1 MQIQKNQYRRPFL
14 EVIEPYLYLL
24 PVLIIFGMFVY
35 FPFIR
40 TLTMSFSIVNSMGEI
55 VRFAGL
61 RNFKQLLTSD
71 TFYNSL
77 FLTLRYAVRI
87 VPLQIIMGLLLALF
101 ADNRRRK
108 SSPIRVIFALPM
120 AVSSACASII
130 WLLLFNSSTGLV
142 NFIIHQQINWLSDQR
157 MALNMIVIA
166 STWLSL
172 GINFIYSY
180 SGLQSVSNDLYE
192 CAQIEGAGYF
202 RIIWHI
208 TIPNIT
214 PTLFFLMITNTIGAF
229 QTFTQVKL
237 MTQGGPGNSTN
248 VLAYSIYREA
258 FLNNRWGYACAQ
270 SILFLI
276 ILLVIS
282 LFQFKVEKKGV
293 FYQ

>member
-1 MQIQKNQYRRPFL
+1 M
-14 EVIEPYLYLL
+14 VIEPYLYLL
-24 PVLIIFGMFVY
+24 PVMIIFGMFVY

-40 TLTMSFSIVNSMGEI
+40 TVVMSFSIVNSMGEI

-77 FLTLRYAVRI
+77 FLTLRYALRV
-87 VPLQIIMGLLLALF
+87 VPLQILLGMVLALL

-108 SSPIRVIFALPM
+108 SSPVRVIFAIPM

-142 NFIIHQQINWLSDQR
+142 NYIIRRQINWLSDQR

-180 SGLQSVSNDLYE
+180 SGLQSVPNDLYE
-192 CAQIEGAGYF
+192 SAQIEGAGYF

-208 TIPNIT
+208 TIPTIT
-214 PTLFFLMITNTIGAF
+214 PTLFFLLITNTIGAF

-276 ILLVIS
+276 ILLIIS
-282 LFQFKVEKKGV
+282 IIQFRVEKKGV

>member
-1 MQIQKNQYRRPFL
+1 MDKHAIKGGKTLFQKA
-14 EVIEPYLYLL
+14 EPYLYLL
-24 PVLIIFGMFVY
+24 PVLAVFGMFVY
-35 FPFIR
+35 YPFVR
-40 TLTMSFSIVNSMGEI
+40 TVVMSLSIVNSMGEV

-61 RNFKQLLTSD
+61 RNFQQLLSSD
-71 TFYNSL
+71 GFYQSL
-77 FLTLRYAVRI
+77 LLTLRYAIRI
-87 VPLQIIMGLLLALF
+87 VPIQIILGVVLALL

-108 SSPIRVIFALPM
+108 TSPIRVIFAFPM

-142 NFIIHQQINWLSDQR
+142 NYVLNRQINWLSDQT

-166 STWLSL
+166 TAWLTMGL
-172 GINFIYSY
+172 NFIYAY
-180 SGLQSVSNDLYE
+180 SGLQAVSNDLYE
-192 CAQIEGAGYF
+192 SAQIEGAGYF
-202 RIIWHI
+202 RIVQYI
-208 TIPNIT
+208 TLPTIT
-214 PTLFFLMITNTIGAF
+214 PTLFFLLITNTIGAF

-270 SILFLI
+270 SIVFLI
-276 ILLVIS
+276 ILMVIS
-282 LFQFKVEKKGV
+282 IIQFKVEKKGV